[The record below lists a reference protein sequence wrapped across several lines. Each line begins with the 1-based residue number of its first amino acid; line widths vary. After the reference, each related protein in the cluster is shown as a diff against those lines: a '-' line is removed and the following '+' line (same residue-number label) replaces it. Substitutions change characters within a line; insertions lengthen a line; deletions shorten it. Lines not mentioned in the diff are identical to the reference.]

1 MRRLIP
7 SRALLLLAAVPLLVS
22 MLALARPELGPAALL
37 LDAGLLAL
45 ALLDGLLAL
54 GLKVNVQRTAPD
66 VMSLGRRNRVAL
78 RLRSESRLALL
89 VSVTDDLFQ
98 GAEARDLPIRVA
110 LGRRGVA
117 TVEYHV
123 EPSQRGAHALGDH
136 YLRLPSPLGLWALQR
151 RIPGQQRVRVYPDLK
166 QLQQFDALAKQD
178 RELSFVRASRHKGG
192 ESEFARLRDHV
203 PDDDVKRVD
212 WKATARRQKLTVR
225 EYQLESNQNLMFLL
239 DAGRVMT
246 GLDSG
251 ISRFDHA
258 LNASLMLAHVAAR
271 AGDRVGA
278 LGFDDDLRVF
288 MPPQAGRQAS
298 RAIIQATYDLFPRL
312 VERAARIAKSYIDS
326 RLRERYAVPFTAP
339 YPEEIVS
346 ISDILTKCMVIS
358 LQAKHAPIMPKA
370 LKKRDDAHDGCSLA
384 VLWLDDLASGK
395 ASLELPQTT
404 GAAGLHTRQGYTP
417 IFDVDSSTNHAP
429 DTDLIDRINRERD

>member
-7 SRALLLLAAVPLLVS
+7 SRALLLLASVPLVVS
-22 MLALARPELGPAALL
+22 MLALFQPSLSRAALL
-37 LDAGLLAL
+37 LDFGLLGL

-54 GLKVNVQRTAPD
+54 GRKVNVQRTAPD
-66 VMSLGRRNRVAL
+66 VMSLSRRNRVTL
-78 RLRSESRLALL
+78 RLRSESRLPLL
-89 VSVTDDLFQ
+89 VSVTDDLFE
-98 GAEARDLPIRVA
+98 GAEAGDLPVKVA
-110 LGRRGVA
+110 LGSRGV
-117 TVEYHV
+117 TSIDYHV
-123 EPSQRGAHALGDH
+123 EPALRGAHVLGDH
-136 YLRLPSPLGLWALQR
+136 QLRLPSPLGLWALQR
-151 RIPGQQRVRVYPDLK
+151 RIPAQKRVRVYPDLK

-203 PDDDVKRVD
+203 PDDDSKRVD

-246 GLDSG
+246 GIDSG

-271 AGDRVGA
+271 GGDRVGA

-288 MPPQAGRQAS
+288 MPPMAGRQAS

-312 VERAARIAKSYIDS
+312 VEPDYDLAFQSLAARVKNRTLVILFTHVIDFS
-326 RLRERYAVPFTAP
+326 AAETLVRRVRAVGKRHLPLIICFRDLEVEALADP
-339 YPEEIVS
+339 KGS
-346 ISDILTKCMVIS
+346 SDLY
-358 LQAKHAPIMPKA
+358 
-370 LKKRDDAHDGCSLA
+370 LK
-384 VLWLDDLASGK
+384 
-395 ASLELPQTT
+395 
-404 GAAGLHTRQGYTP
+404 GAAAEHLRWQR
-417 IFDVDSSTNHAP
+417 SLMQ
-429 DTDLIDRINRERD
+429 DLKRGGALVLETTARELTGKLVSRYLQIKAQRLL

>member
-1 MRRLIP
+1 
-7 SRALLLLAAVPLLVS
+7 LLLVAVPLLVS
-22 MLALARPELGPAALL
+22 MLALARPSLARAALL
-37 LDAGLLAL
+37 LDLGLLGL
-45 ALLDGLLAL
+45 ALLDALLAL
-54 GLKVNVQRTAPD
+54 GSKVNVTRSAPD

-78 RLRSESRLALL
+78 RLRSESRLPML
-89 VSVTDDLFQ
+89 VSVTDDLFE
-98 GAEARDLPIRVA
+98 GAQARDLPIRVA

-136 YLRLPSPLGLWALQR
+136 YLRLPSPLGLWAVQR
-151 RIPGQQRVRVYPDLK
+151 RLSARQRVRVYPDLK

-178 RELSFVRASRHKGG
+178 RELSLVRASRHKGG

-271 AGDRVGA
+271 GGDRVGA
-278 LGFDDDLRVF
+278 LGFDDGLRVF
-288 MPPQAGRQAS
+288 MPPQSGRQAS

-312 VERAARIAKSYIDS
+312 VEPDFDLA
-326 RLRERYAVPFTAP
+326 F
-339 YPEEIVS
+339 
-346 ISDILTKCMVIS
+346 
-358 LQAKHAPIMPKA
+358 Q
-370 LKKRDDAHDGCSLA
+370 SLA
-384 VLWLDDLASGK
+384 TRVKNRTLVILFTHVIDFSAAETLVRRVRAVGRRHLPLIICFRDLEVEALADPKGNSDLYLK
-395 ASLELPQTT
+395 
-404 GAAGLHTRQGYTP
+404 GAAAEHLRWQK
-417 IFDVDSSTNHAP
+417 SLMQ
-429 DTDLIDRINRERD
+429 DLKRGGALVLETTARELTGKLVSRYLQIKAQRLL

>member
-22 MLALARPELGPAALL
+22 MLALARPSLARAALL
-37 LDAGLLAL
+37 LDLGLLGL
-45 ALLDGLLAL
+45 ALLDALMAL
-54 GLKVNVQRTAPD
+54 GSKVNVTRSAPD

-78 RLRSESRLALL
+78 RLRSESRLPML
-89 VSVTDDLFQ
+89 VSVTDDLFE

-117 TVEYHV
+117 TVEYHI
-123 EPSQRGAHALGDH
+123 EPSQRGAHMLGDH
-136 YLRLPSPLGLWALQR
+136 YLRLPSPLGLWAVQR
-151 RIPGQQRVRVYPDLK
+151 RISARQRVRVYPDLK

-178 RELSFVRASRHKGG
+178 RELSLVRASRHKGG

-212 WKATARRQKLTVR
+212 WKATARRQRLTVR

-271 AGDRVGA
+271 GGDRVGA
-278 LGFDDDLRVF
+278 LGFDDGLRVF
-288 MPPQAGRQAS
+288 MAPQAGRQAS

-312 VERAARIAKSYIDS
+312 VEPDFDLA
-326 RLRERYAVPFTAP
+326 F
-339 YPEEIVS
+339 
-346 ISDILTKCMVIS
+346 
-358 LQAKHAPIMPKA
+358 Q
-370 LKKRDDAHDGCSLA
+370 SLA
-384 VLWLDDLASGK
+384 TRVKNRTLVILFTHVIDFSAAETLVRRVRAIGRRHLPLIICFRDLEVEALADPKGSSDLYLK
-395 ASLELPQTT
+395 
-404 GAAGLHTRQGYTP
+404 GAAAEHLLWQK
-417 IFDVDSSTNHAP
+417 SLMQ
-429 DTDLIDRINRERD
+429 DLKRGGALVLETTARELTGKLVSRYLQIKAQRLL

>member
-7 SRALLLLAAVPLLVS
+7 SRALLLLAAVPLVVS
-22 MLALARPELGPAALL
+22 MLALARPDLARAALL
-37 LDAGLLAL
+37 LDAGLVGL
-45 ALLDGLLAL
+45 ALLDGLLSL
-54 GLKVNVQRTAPD
+54 GLKVNVQRSAPD

-78 RLRSESRLALL
+78 RLRSESRLAML

-110 LGRRGVA
+110 LARRGVA

-136 YLRLPSPLGLWALQR
+136 YLRLPSPLGLWVLQR
-151 RIPGQQRVRVYPDLK
+151 RIPAQQRVRVYPDLK
-166 QLQQFDALAKQD
+166 QLQQFDALARQD

-312 VERAARIAKSYIDS
+312 VEPD
-326 RLRERYAVPFTAP
+326 F
-339 YPEEIVS
+339 
-346 ISDILTKCMVIS
+346 
-358 LQAKHAPIMPKA
+358 
-370 LKKRDDAHDGCSLA
+370 
-384 VLWLDDLASGK
+384 DLAFQ
-395 ASLELPQTT
+395 SLSSRVKNRTLVILFTHVIDFAAAETLVRRVRAVGRRHLPLIICFRDLEVEHLADPKGSSDLYLK
-404 GAAGLHTRQGYTP
+404 GAAAEHLRWQK
-417 IFDVDSSTNHAP
+417 SLMQ
-429 DTDLIDRINRERD
+429 DLKRGGALVLETTARELTGKLVSRYLQIKAQRLL

>member
-7 SRALLLLAAVPLLVS
+7 SRALLLLATVPLVVS
-22 MLALARPELGPAALL
+22 MLALFQSSLGRAALL
-37 LDAGLLAL
+37 LDAGLLGL

-78 RLRSESRLALL
+78 RLRSESRLPLL
-89 VSVTDDLFQ
+89 VSLTDDLFE
-98 GAEARDLPIRVA
+98 GAEASDLPVRVA

-117 TVEYHV
+117 TIDYHV
-123 EPSQRGAHALGDH
+123 EPSLRGAHVLGH
-136 YLRLPSPLGLWALQR
+136 HHLRLPSPLGLWALQR
-151 RIPGQQRVRVYPDLK
+151 RIPAQKRVRVYPDLK

-178 RELSFVRASRHKGG
+178 RELSLVRASRHKGG

-203 PDDDVKRVD
+203 PDDEVKRVD

-246 GLDSG
+246 GLDAG

-271 AGDRVGA
+271 GGDRVGA

-312 VERAARIAKSYIDS
+312 VEPDFDLA
-326 RLRERYAVPFTAP
+326 F
-339 YPEEIVS
+339 
-346 ISDILTKCMVIS
+346 
-358 LQAKHAPIMPKA
+358 Q
-370 LKKRDDAHDGCSLA
+370 SLA
-384 VLWLDDLASGK
+384 TRVKNRTLVILFTHVIDFSAAETLVRRVRAIGRRHLPLIICFRDLEVEALADPKGK
-395 ASLELPQTT
+395 QDLYLK
-404 GAAGLHTRQGYTP
+404 GAAAEHLRWQK
-417 IFDVDSSTNHAP
+417 SLMQ
-429 DTDLIDRINRERD
+429 DLKRGGALVLETTARELTGKLVSRYLQIKAQRLL

>member
-22 MLALARPELGPAALL
+22 MLALARPSLGRAALL
-37 LDAGLLAL
+37 LDLGLLGLALVDALLAL
-45 ALLDGLLAL
+45 AA
-54 GLKVNVQRTAPD
+54 KVNVTRSAPD

-78 RLRSESRLALL
+78 RLRSESRLPML
-89 VSVTDDLFQ
+89 VSVTDDLFE

-136 YLRLPSPLGLWALQR
+136 YLRLPSPLGLWAVQR
-151 RIPGQQRVRVYPDLK
+151 RLSARQRVRVYPDLK

-178 RELSFVRASRHKGG
+178 RELSLVRASRRKGG

-271 AGDRVGA
+271 GGDRVGA
-278 LGFDDDLRVF
+278 LGFDDGLRVF
-288 MPPQAGRQAS
+288 MPPQSGRQAS

-312 VERAARIAKSYIDS
+312 VEPDFDLA
-326 RLRERYAVPFTAP
+326 F
-339 YPEEIVS
+339 
-346 ISDILTKCMVIS
+346 
-358 LQAKHAPIMPKA
+358 Q
-370 LKKRDDAHDGCSLA
+370 SLA
-384 VLWLDDLASGK
+384 TRVKNRTLVILFTHVIDFSAAETLVRRVRAVGRRHLPLIICFRDLEVEALADPRGNSDLYLK
-395 ASLELPQTT
+395 
-404 GAAGLHTRQGYTP
+404 GAAAEHLRWQK
-417 IFDVDSSTNHAP
+417 SLMQ
-429 DTDLIDRINRERD
+429 DLKRGGALVLETTARELTGKLVSRYLQIKAQRLL

>member
-22 MLALARPELGPAALL
+22 MLALARPELGRAALL
-37 LDAGLLAL
+37 LDVGLVAL
-45 ALLDGLLAL
+45 ALLDGLLSL

-78 RLRSESRLALL
+78 RLRSESRLAML
-89 VSVTDDLFQ
+89 VSVTDDLFE

-123 EPSQRGAHALGDH
+123 EPSQRGAHSLGDH

-151 RIPGQQRVRVYPDLK
+151 RIPAQQRVRVYPDLK

-312 VERAARIAKSYIDS
+312 VEPD
-326 RLRERYAVPFTAP
+326 F
-339 YPEEIVS
+339 
-346 ISDILTKCMVIS
+346 
-358 LQAKHAPIMPKA
+358 
-370 LKKRDDAHDGCSLA
+370 
-384 VLWLDDLASGK
+384 DLAFQSLSSRVKNRTLVILFTHVIDFAAAETLVRRVRAVGRRHLPLIICFRDLEVEALADPRG
-395 ASLELPQTT
+395 ASDLYLK
-404 GAAGLHTRQGYTP
+404 GAAAEHLRWQK
-417 IFDVDSSTNHAP
+417 SLMQ
-429 DTDLIDRINRERD
+429 DLKRGGALVLETTARELTGKLVSRYLQIKAQRLL

>member
-1 MRRLIP
+1 
-7 SRALLLLAAVPLLVS
+7 
-22 MLALARPELGPAALL
+22 MLALARPELLRATLV
-37 LDAGLLAL
+37 LDAGLVGL
-45 ALLDGLLAL
+45 ALLDGLLSL

-78 RLRSESRLALL
+78 RLRSESRLAML
-89 VSVTDDLFQ
+89 VSVTDDLFE
-98 GAEARDLPIRVA
+98 GAEARDLPARVA

-151 RIPGQQRVRVYPDLK
+151 RIPAHQRVRVYPDLK
-166 QLQQFDALAKQD
+166 QLQQFDALARQD

-312 VERAARIAKSYIDS
+312 VEPD
-326 RLRERYAVPFTAP
+326 F
-339 YPEEIVS
+339 
-346 ISDILTKCMVIS
+346 
-358 LQAKHAPIMPKA
+358 
-370 LKKRDDAHDGCSLA
+370 
-384 VLWLDDLASGK
+384 DLAFQ
-395 ASLELPQTT
+395 SLSSRVKNRTLVILFTHVIDFAAAETLVRRVRAVGRRHLPLIICFRDLEVEALADPKGSSDLYLK
-404 GAAGLHTRQGYTP
+404 GAAAEHLRWQK
-417 IFDVDSSTNHAP
+417 SLMQ
-429 DTDLIDRINRERD
+429 DLKRGGALVLETTARELTGKLVSRYLQIKAQRLL

>member
-7 SRALLLLAAVPLLVS
+7 SRALLLLAVVPLLVS
-22 MLALARPELGPAALL
+22 MLALARPELGRAALL
-37 LDAGLLAL
+37 LDAGLVGL
-45 ALLDGLLAL
+45 ALLDALLSL

-78 RLRSESRLALL
+78 RLRSESRLAML
-89 VSVTDDLFQ
+89 VSVTDDLFE

-151 RIPGQQRVRVYPDLK
+151 RIPAQQRVRVYPDLK

-312 VERAARIAKSYIDS
+312 VEPD
-326 RLRERYAVPFTAP
+326 F
-339 YPEEIVS
+339 
-346 ISDILTKCMVIS
+346 
-358 LQAKHAPIMPKA
+358 
-370 LKKRDDAHDGCSLA
+370 
-384 VLWLDDLASGK
+384 DLAFQ
-395 ASLELPQTT
+395 SLSSRVKNRTLVILFTHVIDFAAAETLVRRVRAVGRRHLPLIICFRDLEVEALADPRGTSDLYLK
-404 GAAGLHTRQGYTP
+404 GAAAEHLRWQK
-417 IFDVDSSTNHAP
+417 SLMQ
-429 DTDLIDRINRERD
+429 DLKRGGALVLETTARELTGKLVSRYLQIKAQRLL